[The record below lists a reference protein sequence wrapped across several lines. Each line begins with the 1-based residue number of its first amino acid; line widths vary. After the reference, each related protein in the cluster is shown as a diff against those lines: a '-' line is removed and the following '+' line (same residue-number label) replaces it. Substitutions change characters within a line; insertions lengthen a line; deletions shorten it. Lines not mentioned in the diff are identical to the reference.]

1 MTAIYKKELRSYFTS
16 MTGYICMAF
25 MLVVI
30 GIYFAVINLSSGYPY
45 FGYTLSCVIVLFLL
59 MTPVLT
65 MRILAEEKNRKT
77 DQLLLTAPVS
87 LWKIVIGKYLAMV
100 TVFGLALLIT
110 CFYPLILS
118 RFGTVSL
125 PMAYT
130 AILGLFPVWFSL
142 HCHRPVY
149 LISNGESGY
158 CSTAD
163 ILCAACILYYRC
175 DHQRIAVNGGGIFCY
190 LDFRYSFCSMAG
202 V

>member
-1 MTAIYKKELRSYFTS
+1 MAAIYKKELRSYFTS

-30 GIYFAVINLSSGYPY
+30 GIYYAVINLASGYPY

-65 MRILAEEKNRKT
+65 MRILAEEKSRKT

-87 LWKIVIGKYLAMV
+87 LWKIVVGKYLAMV
-100 TVFGLALLIT
+100 TVFGLALLVT

-125 PMAYT
+125 SMAYT
-130 AILGLFPVWFSL
+130 AILGYFLSILPLAFSGIRFTRMHSPGRIYAGSLLSISFRIWFSFFG
-142 HCHRPVY
+142 PP
-149 LISNGESGY
+149 S
-158 CSTAD
+158 
-163 ILCAACILYYRC
+163 
-175 DHQRIAVNGGGIFCY
+175 
-190 LDFRYSFCSMAG
+190 
-202 V
+202 

>member
-1 MTAIYKKELRSYFTS
+1 MAAIYKKELRSYFTS

-30 GIYFAVINLSSGYPY
+30 GIYYAVINLASGYPY

-65 MRILAEEKNRKT
+65 MRILAEEKSRKT

-87 LWKIVIGKYLAMV
+87 LWKIVVGKYLAMV
-100 TVFGLALLIT
+100 TVFGLALLVT

-130 AILGLFPVWFSL
+130 AILGYFLYGAACIAIGLLF
-142 HCHRPVY
+142 CNR
-149 LISNGESGY
+149 ESGH
-158 CSTAD
+158 CGAAD
-163 ILCAACILYYRC
+163 LLCAACILYYGY
-175 DHQRIAVNGGGIFCY
+175 DHKIIAVNGGGILCY
-190 LDFRYSFCSMAG
+190 LDFCHPFCGMAG
-202 V
+202 L